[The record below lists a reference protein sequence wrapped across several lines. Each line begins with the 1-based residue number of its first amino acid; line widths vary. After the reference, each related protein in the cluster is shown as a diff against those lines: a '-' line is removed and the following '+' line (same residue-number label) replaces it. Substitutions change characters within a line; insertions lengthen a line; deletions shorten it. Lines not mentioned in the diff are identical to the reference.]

1 MTLKEYKKSAGKIIL
16 GSKYECYED
25 ALEELDLKSL
35 EQRRNEKLLKMDQ
48 KHSDKFI
55 VNYAN
60 TERYFKSLIPY
71 MQRLLN
77 NDELENMD
85 KQNDQK
91 KCKRTPG

>member
-1 MTLKEYKKSAGKIIL
+1 MNFAKKCIKCEKIKCMFPL
-16 GSKYECYED
+16 
-25 ALEELDLKSL
+25 
-35 EQRRNEKLLKMDQ
+35 QEKLHKMDQ
-48 KHSDKFI
+48 KYSEKFI

-91 KCKRTPG
+91 RCKRMPG